1 MKVESGSGLRK
12 LHETT
17 NEHLRALEAL
27 GQPVNQWSAVLVFCI
42 ADKLDAESRKQW
54 QLNYPGKNDLRWDDL
69 SKFLYER
76 SRALESGAIKVIPQA
91 SKMSDQREPRHQSY
105 AASMACSEIC
115 DVEHKLHACPEF
127 KKMSTSQKYD
137 LKKKR
142 ACFNCLQTEHS
153 VSECGSKFSC
163 RKCKAKHHTL
173 LLRPKPVTTL
183 HDGSNKTIARVSTS
197 ANTTIQSAGSAGQQ
211 ADTSVL
217 TGHCGSGSPNAGAI
231 LPTAMVPIHNKSG
244 ERVHLRALLD
254 SGSQVSFITEAKA
267 KALMLKVQKTP
278 STIITLGASSS
289 QKTCGVLPTT
299 IAGSI
304 DVNFHVIPKITRSLP
319 NAIVDISQMRHV
331 DHLKLAD
338 PNFSVPGKIDML
350 LGADIIEDL
359 MLDNRI
365 RDNGLILRE
374 SLLGW
379 IVSGPILE
387 TSGVISTHHVTVASD
402 GESNKLLA
410 RFWELESV
418 PEKKHRTMEEAHCEE
433 HFDATTTRDSAGR
446 FYVRLPFKADGHL
459 LGQSR
464 ASAMRRFINL
474 ENKLKRDN
482 LLKVRY
488 SDFVN
493 DFLKLG
499 HLEEVPDG
507 ELDNVN
513 HYYMPKLQY
522 DLFSI
527 LIRFRFFKVALS
539 ADVAKMYR
547 QVGLDPRDRDFMRLL
562 WRFSEDEPVQ
572 IRLTRVIYGV
582 ASSSYHSIRRLREAA
597 QLDGVP
603 KAAKEA
609 ILRYFNVDD
618 ILPGASSIEEA

>member
-1 MKVESGSGLRK
+1 MRLPKLQMPTFTGAYTDWVSFNDLFQAAVSSSSLLSDSERLNYLKACINGDAAKLFSSLRITDANYPIAWQLLKDRYDNTPSIVHAHLQAIWSQSSMKVESGSGLRK

-27 GQPVNQWSAVLVFCI
+27 GQPVNQCSAVLVFCI

-54 QLNYPGKNDLRWDDL
+54 QLKMQKRKNVLRWDNL
-69 SKFLYER
+69 SKFLDER

-105 AASMACSEIC
+105 AASITCSEIC

-137 LKKKR
+137 LVKKKR
-142 ACFNCLQTEHS
+142 ACFNCLQTGHS

-163 RKCKAKHHTL
+163 RECKAKHHTL
-173 LLRPKPVTTL
+173 LHRQKPAITL
-183 HDGSNKTIARVSTS
+183 HFGSNKTIARVSTS

-217 TGHCGSGSPNAGAI
+217 TGHCGSGSPKAGAL

-254 SGSQVSFITEAKA
+254 SGSQVSFIREAKA

-278 STIITLGASSS
+278 SIIITLGASSS
-289 QKTCGVLPTT
+289 QKTCGVLPAT

-304 DVNFHVIPKITRSLP
+304 DVNFHVIPKITGALP

-338 PNFSVPGKIDML
+338 ANVSVPGKIDML

-359 MLDNRI
+359 MMDNRI

-379 IVSGPILE
+379 IVSGPIM
-387 TSGVISTHHVTVASD
+387 V
-402 GESNKLLA
+402 
-410 RFWELESV
+410 
-418 PEKKHRTMEEAHCEE
+418 
-433 HFDATTTRDSAGR
+433 
-446 FYVRLPFKADGHL
+446 
-459 LGQSR
+459 
-464 ASAMRRFINL
+464 
-474 ENKLKRDN
+474 
-482 LLKVRY
+482 
-488 SDFVN
+488 
-493 DFLKLG
+493 
-499 HLEEVPDG
+499 
-507 ELDNVN
+507 
-513 HYYMPKLQY
+513 
-522 DLFSI
+522 
-527 LIRFRFFKVALS
+527 
-539 ADVAKMYR
+539 
-547 QVGLDPRDRDFMRLL
+547 
-562 WRFSEDEPVQ
+562 
-572 IRLTRVIYGV
+572 
-582 ASSSYHSIRRLREAA
+582 
-597 QLDGVP
+597 
-603 KAAKEA
+603 
-609 ILRYFNVDD
+609 
-618 ILPGASSIEEA
+618 

>member
-1 MKVESGSGLRK
+1 MVRHSRTKG
-12 LHETT
+12 ETT
-17 NEHLRALEAL
+17 SQATSKAFSQTTEGHRREHLVR
-27 GQPVNQWSAVLVFCI
+27 
-42 ADKLDAESRKQW
+42 R
-54 QLNYPGKNDLRWDDL
+54 
-69 SKFLYER
+69 
-76 SRALESGAIKVIPQA
+76 
-91 SKMSDQREPRHQSY
+91 SY

-115 DVEHKLHACPEF
+115 DVEHTLHACPEF
-127 KKMSTSQKYD
+127 KKMSTSHKYD
-137 LKKKR
+137 LVKKKR
-142 ACFNCLQTEHS
+142 ACFNCLQTSHS

-163 RKCKAKHHTL
+163 RECNAKHHTL
-173 LLRPKPVTTL
+173 HHRPKPVTTF

-217 TGHCGSGSPNAGAI
+217 TGHLGLDLQTPNAGAL

-254 SGSQVSFITEAKA
+254 SGSQVSFIKEAKA

-289 QKTCGVLPTT
+289 QKTRGVLPAT

-304 DVNFHVIPKITRSLP
+304 DVNFHVIPKITDSLP

-379 IVSGPILE
+379 IVSGLILE

-433 HFDATTTRDSAGR
+433 HFDATTTRDSAER

-459 LGQSR
+459 RGQSR

-488 SDFVN
+488 SDFVIE
-493 DFLKLG
+493 FSKLG
-499 HLEEVPDG
+499 HLEKVPDG

-513 HYYMPKLQY
+513 HYYMSHHCVLKDASTTTKLRVVFDASAKATTGLSLNDCLMVGPKLQ
-522 DLFSI
+522 DDIFSI

-547 QVGLDPRDRDFMRLL
+547 QFGLDPRDRDFMRLL

-572 IRLTRVIYGV
+572 TFRLTRVIYGV
-582 ASSSYHSIRRLREAA
+582 ASSSYHSIRCLREAA

-603 KAAKEA
+603 KAAKE
-609 ILRYFNVDD
+609 R
-618 ILPGASSIEEA
+618 SSST